1 MSEFEG
7 KIVLVT
13 GASQGMGL
21 QTVKEFAKE
30 NAKVIMVALKKE
42 EIDKAINSIEINKQ
56 NVFGYACDLSD
67 YKQIEELANTVINK
81 YGTIDVVVSNVGAF
95 SDKLPWN
102 EIDYQTWHKCFDL
115 NTLSSYYCAKYFGE
129 FMIKNNIKG
138 NIVCTGSSTAL
149 QLKRGRLHYTVS
161 KSALHTM
168 AKVLAL
174 DFARHG
180 IRINVVSPGPTAT
193 EIVQA
198 RIDDPSQ
205 SAAEEERLKKIPM
218 GRYANMIDITN
229 ATMFLASSKA
239 NFITGAI
246 LPVDGGYTIGEPY

>member
-1 MSEFEG
+1 MKEFDG
-7 KIVLVT
+7 KIVVVT
-13 GASQGMGL
+13 GASQGIGL

-30 NAKVIMVALKKE
+30 NAKVILVALKKD
-42 EIDKAINSIEINKQ
+42 EIDNAINTIEINKE
-56 NVFGYACDLSD
+56 NVFGYECDLSD
-67 YKQIEELANTVINK
+67 YKQIEKLANTVFEK

-95 SDKLPWN
+95 SEKLPWN
-102 EIDYQTWHKCFDL
+102 EIDYQTWHKCLDL
-115 NTLSSYYCAKYFGE
+115 NTFSSYYCAKYFGE

-149 QLKRGRLHYTVS
+149 QLKRGRLHYTIS

-168 AKVLAL
+168 AQVIAL
-174 DFARHG
+174 DFARYG
-180 IRINVVSPGPTAT
+180 LRINVVSPGPTAT

-205 SAAEEERLKKIPM
+205 YAAEEERLRKIPM
-218 GRYANMIDITN
+218 GRYARTIDIAN
-229 ATMFLASSKA
+229 AILFLASSKA
-239 NFITGAI
+239 SFITGAI